1 MLVPHHRLRA
11 PAAALYAG
19 GAGDGSLP
27 RRPDTGRGRD
37 LLRAGPRIHARPLRF
52 LRAVRRRGL
61 RPRETGVQVP
71 AAGPRHHRAV
81 RRLRGFLHRDG
92 RDAWRLD
99 PRGTRLVVHPGREHP
114 RGARHGWIPV
124 EGLPGVRGESH
135 GGESLGGLNRPPVLV
150 ATRSAHKLREIR
162 GLLADL
168 PIRLLG
174 PEDLGLPEHEEED
187 DLEPFDTFARNALSK
202 AKYFHRR
209 SGLPVLA
216 DDSGLCVDALGGGPG
231 VRTRRFAPPDRV
243 VRWGRD
249 EANNRWLLER
259 LQDVDAGRRGAH
271 YRCAVALT
279 DDLRHE
285 VVEGIVRGRI
295 ARRPSGSG
303 GFGYDPL
310 FVPEG
315 HDRTYAELPAAV
327 KTATSHRAKAIRQ
340 ARGWIE
346 REVLR

>member
-1 MLVPHHRLRA
+1 M
-11 PAAALYAG
+11 
-19 GAGDGSLP
+19 
-27 RRPDTGRGRD
+27 
-37 LLRAGPRIHARPLRF
+37 
-52 LRAVRRRGL
+52 
-61 RPRETGVQVP
+61 
-71 AAGPRHHRAV
+71 
-81 RRLRGFLHRDG
+81 
-92 RDAWRLD
+92 
-99 PRGTRLVVHPGREHP
+99 
-114 RGARHGWIPV
+114 
-124 EGLPGVRGESH
+124 
-135 GGESLGGLNRPPVLV
+135 GGLNPPPVLV

-168 PIRLLG
+168 PVRLLG
-174 PEDLGLPEHEEED
+174 PEDLGLSEHEEEE

-209 SGLPVLA
+209 SSLPVLA

-231 VRTRRFAPPDRV
+231 VRTRRFAPPELV
-243 VRWGRD
+243 ARWGRD
-249 EANNRWLLER
+249 EANNRWLLEQ
-259 LQDVDAGRRGAH
+259 LEGVGGDRRGAH

-295 ARRPSGSG
+295 ARRPGGSG

-327 KTATSHRAKAIRQ
+327 KKATSHRAKAVRR

-346 REVLR
+346 REVLRTRGGER

>member
-1 MLVPHHRLRA
+1 M
-11 PAAALYAG
+11 
-19 GAGDGSLP
+19 
-27 RRPDTGRGRD
+27 
-37 LLRAGPRIHARPLRF
+37 
-52 LRAVRRRGL
+52 
-61 RPRETGVQVP
+61 
-71 AAGPRHHRAV
+71 
-81 RRLRGFLHRDG
+81 
-92 RDAWRLD
+92 
-99 PRGTRLVVHPGREHP
+99 
-114 RGARHGWIPV
+114 
-124 EGLPGVRGESH
+124 
-135 GGESLGGLNRPPVLV
+135 GGLNPPPVLV

-162 GLLADL
+162 GLLAGV

-174 PEDLGLPEHEEED
+174 PADLGLPESEEED

-216 DDSGLCVDALGGGPG
+216 DDSGLCVDALEGGPG
-231 VRTRRFAPPDRV
+231 VRTRRFAPADRV
-243 VRWGRD
+243 ARWGRD

-259 LQDVDAGRRGAH
+259 LEGVADGCRGAH

-279 DDLRHE
+279 DDLCHE
-285 VVEGIVRGRI
+285 VVEGIVCGRI
-295 ARRPSGSG
+295 AREPGGSG

-327 KTATSHRAKAIRQ
+327 KTATSHRAKAIRR

-346 REVLR
+346 REVLRNRGGRI

>member
-1 MLVPHHRLRA
+1 M
-11 PAAALYAG
+11 
-19 GAGDGSLP
+19 
-27 RRPDTGRGRD
+27 
-37 LLRAGPRIHARPLRF
+37 
-52 LRAVRRRGL
+52 
-61 RPRETGVQVP
+61 
-71 AAGPRHHRAV
+71 
-81 RRLRGFLHRDG
+81 
-92 RDAWRLD
+92 
-99 PRGTRLVVHPGREHP
+99 
-114 RGARHGWIPV
+114 
-124 EGLPGVRGESH
+124 
-135 GGESLGGLNRPPVLV
+135 GGLNRPPVLV

-168 PIRLLG
+168 PVRLLG
-174 PEDLGLPEHEEED
+174 PEDLGLPEREEED

-243 VRWGRD
+243 ARWGRD
-249 EANNRWLLER
+249 EANNRWLLEQ
-259 LQDVDAGRRGAH
+259 LEDVDAGGRGAH

-327 KTATSHRAKAIRQ
+327 KTATSHRARAIRQ

>member
-1 MLVPHHRLRA
+1 M
-11 PAAALYAG
+11 
-19 GAGDGSLP
+19 
-27 RRPDTGRGRD
+27 
-37 LLRAGPRIHARPLRF
+37 
-52 LRAVRRRGL
+52 
-61 RPRETGVQVP
+61 
-71 AAGPRHHRAV
+71 
-81 RRLRGFLHRDG
+81 
-92 RDAWRLD
+92 
-99 PRGTRLVVHPGREHP
+99 
-114 RGARHGWIPV
+114 
-124 EGLPGVRGESH
+124 
-135 GGESLGGLNRPPVLV
+135 GGLNPPPVLV

-162 GLLADL
+162 GLLSDL
-168 PIRLLG
+168 PVRLLG
-174 PEDLGLPEHEEED
+174 PADLGLRENEEEQE
-187 DLEPFDTFARNALSK
+187 LEPFDTFARNALSK

-231 VRTRRFAPPDRV
+231 VRTRRFAPPELV
-243 VRWGRD
+243 ARWGRD

-259 LQDVDAGRRGAH
+259 LENTEEGRRGAH

-279 DDLRHE
+279 DDLSHE

-295 ARRPSGSG
+295 ACRPSGSG

-315 HDRTYAELPAAV
+315 RDRTYAELPAAV
-327 KTATSHRAKAIRQ
+327 KTATSHRSKAVRR

>member
-1 MLVPHHRLRA
+1 M
-11 PAAALYAG
+11 
-19 GAGDGSLP
+19 
-27 RRPDTGRGRD
+27 
-37 LLRAGPRIHARPLRF
+37 
-52 LRAVRRRGL
+52 
-61 RPRETGVQVP
+61 
-71 AAGPRHHRAV
+71 
-81 RRLRGFLHRDG
+81 
-92 RDAWRLD
+92 
-99 PRGTRLVVHPGREHP
+99 
-114 RGARHGWIPV
+114 
-124 EGLPGVRGESH
+124 
-135 GGESLGGLNRPPVLV
+135 GGLNPPPVLV

-168 PIRLLG
+168 PVRLLG
-174 PEDLGLPEHEEED
+174 PADLGLPEREEEE

-231 VRTRRFAPPDRV
+231 VRTRRFAPPELV
-243 VRWGRD
+243 ARWGRD
-249 EANNRWLLER
+249 EANNRWLLEQ
-259 LQDVDAGRRGAH
+259 LESVGEDRRRAH

-295 ARRPSGSG
+295 ARRPGGSG

-327 KTATSHRAKAIRQ
+327 KTATSHRAKAVRR

-346 REVLR
+346 REVLRTRGGER

>member
-1 MLVPHHRLRA
+1 M
-11 PAAALYAG
+11 
-19 GAGDGSLP
+19 
-27 RRPDTGRGRD
+27 
-37 LLRAGPRIHARPLRF
+37 
-52 LRAVRRRGL
+52 
-61 RPRETGVQVP
+61 
-71 AAGPRHHRAV
+71 
-81 RRLRGFLHRDG
+81 
-92 RDAWRLD
+92 
-99 PRGTRLVVHPGREHP
+99 
-114 RGARHGWIPV
+114 
-124 EGLPGVRGESH
+124 
-135 GGESLGGLNRPPVLV
+135 GGLSRPPVLV

-162 GLLADL
+162 GLLDDL
-168 PIRLLG
+168 PVRLLG

-231 VRTRRFAPPDRV
+231 VRTRRFAPADRV
-243 VRWGRD
+243 ARWGQD
-249 EANNRWLLER
+249 EANNRWLLEQ
-259 LQDVDAGRRGAH
+259 LEDVDAGRRGAH

-327 KTATSHRAKAIRQ
+327 KTATSHRARAIRQ

>member
-1 MLVPHHRLRA
+1 M
-11 PAAALYAG
+11 
-19 GAGDGSLP
+19 
-27 RRPDTGRGRD
+27 
-37 LLRAGPRIHARPLRF
+37 
-52 LRAVRRRGL
+52 
-61 RPRETGVQVP
+61 
-71 AAGPRHHRAV
+71 
-81 RRLRGFLHRDG
+81 
-92 RDAWRLD
+92 
-99 PRGTRLVVHPGREHP
+99 
-114 RGARHGWIPV
+114 
-124 EGLPGVRGESH
+124 
-135 GGESLGGLNRPPVLV
+135 GGLNPPPVLV

-168 PIRLLG
+168 PVRLLG
-174 PEDLGLPEHEEED
+174 PADLGLPEKEEEG

-243 VRWGRD
+243 ARWGRD

-259 LQDVDAGRRGAH
+259 LAGVGDGARGAH

-295 ARRPSGSG
+295 ARRPRGKG

-310 FVPEG
+310 FVPDG
-315 HDRTYAELPAAV
+315 HDRTYAELPQAV
-327 KTATSHRAKAIRQ
+327 KAATSHRSAAVLR
-340 ARGWIE
+340 ARDWIE
-346 REVLR
+346 THVVRTRTDG

>member
-1 MLVPHHRLRA
+1 M
-11 PAAALYAG
+11 
-19 GAGDGSLP
+19 
-27 RRPDTGRGRD
+27 
-37 LLRAGPRIHARPLRF
+37 
-52 LRAVRRRGL
+52 
-61 RPRETGVQVP
+61 
-71 AAGPRHHRAV
+71 
-81 RRLRGFLHRDG
+81 
-92 RDAWRLD
+92 
-99 PRGTRLVVHPGREHP
+99 
-114 RGARHGWIPV
+114 
-124 EGLPGVRGESH
+124 
-135 GGESLGGLNRPPVLV
+135 GGLNPPPVLV

-168 PIRLLG
+168 PVRLLG
-174 PEDLGLPEHEEED
+174 PEDLGLPEHEEEE

-231 VRTRRFAPPDRV
+231 VRTRRFAPPELV
-243 VRWGRD
+243 ARWGRD
-249 EANNRWLLER
+249 EANNRWLLEQ
-259 LQDVDAGRRGAH
+259 LESVGEDRRRAH

-295 ARRPSGSG
+295 ARRPGGSG

-315 HDRTYAELPAAV
+315 RDRTYAELPAAV
-327 KTATSHRAKAIRQ
+327 KTATSHRAKAVRR

-346 REVLR
+346 REVLRTRGGER

>member
-1 MLVPHHRLRA
+1 M
-11 PAAALYAG
+11 
-19 GAGDGSLP
+19 
-27 RRPDTGRGRD
+27 
-37 LLRAGPRIHARPLRF
+37 
-52 LRAVRRRGL
+52 
-61 RPRETGVQVP
+61 
-71 AAGPRHHRAV
+71 
-81 RRLRGFLHRDG
+81 
-92 RDAWRLD
+92 
-99 PRGTRLVVHPGREHP
+99 
-114 RGARHGWIPV
+114 
-124 EGLPGVRGESH
+124 
-135 GGESLGGLNRPPVLV
+135 GGLSRPPVLV

-162 GLLADL
+162 DLLGDL

-174 PEDLGLPEHEEED
+174 PADLGLPETGEEE

-231 VRTRRFAPPDRV
+231 VRTRRFAPAEWV
-243 VRWGRD
+243 ERWGRN
-249 EANNRWLLER
+249 EANNRWLLDR
-259 LQDVDAGRRGAH
+259 MSDVADGARGAH

-279 DDLRHE
+279 DELRHE

-310 FVPEG
+310 FVPDG
-315 HDRTYAELPAAV
+315 HDRTYAELPEAV
-327 KTATSHRAKAIRQ
+327 KASTSHRAKAIRR

-346 REVLR
+346 REVLVTSRTREFNRGGRI

>member
-1 MLVPHHRLRA
+1 M
-11 PAAALYAG
+11 
-19 GAGDGSLP
+19 
-27 RRPDTGRGRD
+27 
-37 LLRAGPRIHARPLRF
+37 
-52 LRAVRRRGL
+52 
-61 RPRETGVQVP
+61 
-71 AAGPRHHRAV
+71 
-81 RRLRGFLHRDG
+81 
-92 RDAWRLD
+92 
-99 PRGTRLVVHPGREHP
+99 
-114 RGARHGWIPV
+114 
-124 EGLPGVRGESH
+124 
-135 GGESLGGLNRPPVLV
+135 GGLNRPPVLV

-168 PIRLLG
+168 PVRLLG
-174 PEDLGLPEHEEED
+174 PEDLGLPEQEEED
-187 DLEPFDTFARNALSK
+187 HLEPFDTFARNALSK

-216 DDSGLCVDALGGGPG
+216 DDSGLCVDALQGGPG

-243 VRWGRD
+243 ARWGRD
-249 EANNRWLLER
+249 EANNRWLLEQ
-259 LQDVDAGRRGAH
+259 LEDVDAERRGAH

-285 VVEGIVRGRI
+285 VVEGIVQGRI

-315 HDRTYAELPAAV
+315 HDRTYAELPAAA
-327 KTATSHRAKAIRQ
+327 KTATSHRAQAIRR

-346 REVLR
+346 REVLRDRGMEP

>member
-1 MLVPHHRLRA
+1 M
-11 PAAALYAG
+11 
-19 GAGDGSLP
+19 
-27 RRPDTGRGRD
+27 
-37 LLRAGPRIHARPLRF
+37 
-52 LRAVRRRGL
+52 
-61 RPRETGVQVP
+61 
-71 AAGPRHHRAV
+71 
-81 RRLRGFLHRDG
+81 
-92 RDAWRLD
+92 
-99 PRGTRLVVHPGREHP
+99 
-114 RGARHGWIPV
+114 
-124 EGLPGVRGESH
+124 
-135 GGESLGGLNRPPVLV
+135 GGLNPPPVLV

-162 GLLADL
+162 GLLADV
-168 PIRLLG
+168 PVRLLG
-174 PEDLGLPEHEEED
+174 PADLGLAEHEEED

-243 VRWGRD
+243 ARWGRD

-259 LQDVDAGRRGAH
+259 LENVEEDRRGAH

-285 VVEGIVRGRI
+285 VVEGTVRGRI

-315 HDRTYAELPAAV
+315 HVRTYAELPESV
-327 KTATSHRAKAIRQ
+327 KTATSHRAKAIRR

-346 REVLR
+346 REVLRDRGGEP

>member
-1 MLVPHHRLRA
+1 M
-11 PAAALYAG
+11 
-19 GAGDGSLP
+19 
-27 RRPDTGRGRD
+27 
-37 LLRAGPRIHARPLRF
+37 
-52 LRAVRRRGL
+52 
-61 RPRETGVQVP
+61 
-71 AAGPRHHRAV
+71 
-81 RRLRGFLHRDG
+81 
-92 RDAWRLD
+92 
-99 PRGTRLVVHPGREHP
+99 
-114 RGARHGWIPV
+114 
-124 EGLPGVRGESH
+124 
-135 GGESLGGLNRPPVLV
+135 GGLNPPPVLV

-168 PIRLLG
+168 PVRLLG
-174 PEDLGLPEHEEED
+174 PEDLGLSEHEEEE

-231 VRTRRFAPPDRV
+231 VRTRRFAPAELV
-243 VRWGRD
+243 SRWGRD
-249 EANNRWLLER
+249 EANNRWLLEQ
-259 LQDVDAGRRGAH
+259 LESVGEDRRGAH

-295 ARRPSGSG
+295 ARRPGGAG

-327 KTATSHRAKAIRQ
+327 KTATSHRAKAVRR

-346 REVLR
+346 REVLRTRGGER